1 MNTEAPLPRKA
12 APRWWRWGFLLG
24 TPVVFSVGVFG
35 DPETPV
41 REPRIGIWTYGSP
54 LDASSEGK
62 RAYVDDDTLHLL
74 GERGIYMVYGCNRTE
89 AGPKMAGHLERCRAC
104 GIEVHLSVTPTAT
117 SIDFVNIWS
126 FEALAKDIEEVL
138 VFLSAEGLLGDPVT
152 TLVYDMEPLVEARFP
167 TYGFDRAVVR
177 KLRDYGEVS
186 RAFRRF
192 NGRIRETYGLEKG
205 EADQDQITR
214 FAGIELPAVS
224 LVGNLDRLG
233 WNRGIPEDGGVF
245 HEHSKPFY
253 GAGVTAIVQYPG
265 VPIGYVEG
273 WEDQTIERCF
283 FLPGTYMPRDY
294 PDHKR
299 RVKLGKVDPVVIS
312 EVLRDLTALAARAG
326 SDSGT
331 SDHYPVIA
339 DLALNESTAAE

>member
-192 NGRIRETYGLEKG
+192 NGRIRETYGL
-205 EADQDQITR
+205 DVRICSDLLQ
-214 FAGIELPAVS
+214 V
-224 LVGNLDRLG
+224 VDR
-233 WNRGIPEDGGVF
+233 RDGDDDLSALCGLM
-245 HEHSKPFY
+245 Y
-253 GAGVTAIVQYPG
+253 DDTAS
-265 VPIGYVEG
+265 
-273 WEDQTIERCF
+273 WS
-283 FLPGTYMPRDY
+283 YMAYRRDNCGRDY
-294 PDHKR
+294 LVAHCQLLDE
-299 RVKLGKVDPVVIS
+299 G
-312 EVLRDLTALAARAG
+312 
-326 SDSGT
+326 
-331 SDHYPVIA
+331 
-339 DLALNESTAAE
+339 